1 MKQKRGISRYLLAML
16 LLLGIAITAGSCG
29 GGGGGGGDG
38 GGGASA
44 PGTCEWNVSTWESG
58 CTWGP

>member
-16 LLLGIAITAGSCG
+16 LLLTIAITAGC

-38 GGGASA
+38 GGPSA
-44 PGTCEWNVSTWESG
+44 VGNCTWDSSNWDSG
-58 CTWGP
+58 CTWAP